1 MAIVAGDIEYRLSGG
16 ASESDPNLSL
26 GGVVSSV
33 EVVDASDNN
42 LFADVSGDD
51 ASSGV
56 THYRLIYVYNNHGS
70 LTLQGAKVWISTDT
84 TSSDDEIDIALAGE
98 GLNVNAETIADED
111 TAPVGESFTH
121 PTTKAGGLTLGD
133 IPAGQYFGVWIRRV
147 VGSSASAIAAN
158 SGIISVEGD
167 TAA

>member
-51 ASSGV
+51 ASAGA
-56 THYRLIYVYNNHGS
+56 THYRLIYVFNNHGS

-98 GLNVNAETIADED
+98 GLNSTTETIADED
-111 TAPVGESFTH
+111 TAPVGETFTH
-121 PTTKAGGLTLGD
+121 PTSKATGLTLGD
-133 IPAGQYFGVWIRRV
+133 IPAGQRYGVWIRRIV
-147 VGSSASAIAAN
+147 NSSASAIAAN